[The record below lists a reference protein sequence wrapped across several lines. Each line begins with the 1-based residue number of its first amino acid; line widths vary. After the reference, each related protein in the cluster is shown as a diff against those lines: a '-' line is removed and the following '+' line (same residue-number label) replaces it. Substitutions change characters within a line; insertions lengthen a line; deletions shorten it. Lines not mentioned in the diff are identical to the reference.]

1 MTEDWVCVRTGGVMR
16 SLSQPIGK
24 RRRVQ
29 TRSRSAGLA
38 IGAGQEQQPPPQH
51 PPPGDAPPAAAPE
64 GLARPPTAIMENSLT
79 VSGWPSGQSIGAEA
93 SLIGRVF
100 SKVAPHARHRY
111 S

>member
-1 MTEDWVCVRTGGVMR
+1 MGICPVRTDSIVR

-24 RRRVQ
+24 RRAVQ
-29 TRSRSAGLA
+29 TRSQPADLA
-38 IGAGQEQQPPPQH
+38 IGAGQAQQPPPQH
-51 PPPGDAPPAAAPE
+51 PPPDAAPPAGAPE

>member
-1 MTEDWVCVRTGGVMR
+1 MR

-24 RRRVQ
+24 RCRVQ
-29 TRSRSAGLA
+29 SPCRPVVRGTGT
-38 IGAGQEQQPPPQH
+38 GQEQQPPPQH
-51 PPPGDAPPAAAPE
+51 PPPDAAVPATAPE
-64 GLARPPTAIMENSLT
+64 GLAKPPTAIMENSLT

-100 SKVAPHARHRY
+100 SKVAPQERHRY